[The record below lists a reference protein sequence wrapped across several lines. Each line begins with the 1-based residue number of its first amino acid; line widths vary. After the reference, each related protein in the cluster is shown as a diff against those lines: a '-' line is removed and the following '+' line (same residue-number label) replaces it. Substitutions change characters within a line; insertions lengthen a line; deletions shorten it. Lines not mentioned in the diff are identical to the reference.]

1 MMNENNDELI
11 KFKEIE
17 KNIIFPFLA
26 NEFTH
31 IDSANILYQG
41 IDQYV
46 EIYGYLI
53 NKKYVIEFDLS
64 TIDHSISKNEIL
76 TVEDYEASLRGK
88 GRAKRDARE
97 FLRQLMRS

>member
-1 MMNENNDELI
+1 MKNEHNDELI

-31 IDSANILYQG
+31 INSVDILYQG
-41 IDQYV
+41 IDQCV

-76 TVEDYEASLRGK
+76 TVEDYEKSLQGR
-88 GRAKRDARE
+88 GRAKKDARD
-97 FLRQLMRS
+97 FLRRLIRS